1 LFTEPSIFI
10 PNPIFHKNKDCLERE
25 HNQQIKKLFKQE
37 KQMEQP
43 SISANIG
50 AQIENSSISTG
61 ISAQQLR
68 AFIEKIERL
77 ETDKAEVS
85 EQIKETFAHA
95 KSEGFDIK
103 VMRQLIKIR
112 RMKKEE
118 LAEQEELLDL
128 YRSALGE

>member
-1 LFTEPSIFI
+1 
-10 PNPIFHKNKDCLERE
+10 
-25 HNQQIKKLFKQE
+25 
-37 KQMEQP
+37 MEQP